1 MSERVYAIIPTTE
14 ISKVNFD
21 EILQTSEETLR
32 YSLDESKAVIKWSED
47 DPSFIK
53 EIVGAE
59 GPYSHSE
66 ILVIL
71 DSDEWTD
78 KSTFPTLG

>member
-47 DPSFIK
+47 EPSFIK
-53 EIVGAE
+53 EVVGAE

-78 KSTFPTLG
+78 KSMFPTLS

>member
-14 ISKVNFD
+14 IAKVNFD

-59 GPYSHSE
+59 GPYSHLE

-78 KSTFPTLG
+78 KSTFPILG

>member
-32 YSLDESKAVIKWSED
+32 YSLDKSKAIIKWSED
-47 DPSFIK
+47 KPFFLK

-78 KSTFPTLG
+78 KSMFPTLS